1 MAENRVEQRA
11 YHGELDPERLAQTLV
26 MQFDEGETRARWM
39 RQGGKRAVVQ
49 IQSRRVEFGD
59 PTTGVSILVAP
70 TQTGLTVSVSRQRIL
85 GVAADMAKTGVQ
97 AWLNPMRL
105 LGELD
110 DIARNVRWLGLRS
123 EIWDAVDDYCR
134 THGAGRGNA
143 GMLTHVTCPY
153 CGTPQRARSIQLQ
166 GLPSPSG
173 RGTTDRMWAVWI
185 PQHAG
190 RQLVCQ
196 LRIETLEVA

>member
-1 MAENRVEQRA
+1 MANNNVEQRA

-26 MQFDEGETRARWM
+26 LQFDEGETRARWM

-49 IQSRRVEFGD
+49 IQSRQVEFGD
-59 PTTGVSILVAP
+59 PTTGVSILIAP

-110 DIARNVRWLGLRS
+110 DIARNVRWLGLGR
-123 EIWDAVDDYCR
+123 EIWEAVDDYCR
-134 THGAGRGNA
+134 TQGAGRGNA

-153 CGTPQRARSIQLQ
+153 CGTPNALGDANCKACRAPLAQAQPIACGQCGFLNAPEA
-166 GLPSPSG
+166 GLCVNCG
-173 RGTTDRMWAVWI
+173 AR
-185 PQHAG
+185 
-190 RQLVCQ
+190 L
-196 LRIETLEVA
+196 